1 MLMNIILF
9 FRICIVDFSKKKH
22 KESKAVSFN
31 YVFVCMWEVY
41 LRRYEHKVRFV
52 FLRETVDCESDMF
65 YCQSSLHKKI
75 LQDDDEVSAANGSVG
90 GHSTSLL
97 SSGTNLHLS

>member
-1 MLMNIILF
+1 MCLFACEKFIWEDMNIKWDLY
-9 FRICIVDFSKKKH
+9 S
-22 KESKAVSFN
+22 
-31 YVFVCMWEVY
+31 W
-41 LRRYEHKVRFV
+41 
-52 FLRETVDCESDMF
+52 ETVDCESDVF

-97 SSGTNLHLS
+97 STGTNLHLS